1 MYSGYEVNMSAKLY
15 EKVDRRRLAEKQKIG
30 NAERRERK
38 RARRKGK
45 KGERGERGEERETKN
60 MRREKRR

>member
-45 KGERGERGEERETKN
+45 KGKEERRQRKA
-60 MRREKRR
+60 REKS

>member
-30 NAERRERK
+30 NAERRRERK

-45 KGERGERGEERETKN
+45 KGRKRGGT
-60 MRREKRR
+60 